1 MILLLLGLHVWNPA
15 LIESARLK
23 VFDQY
28 TRLDPRGAQQPSP
41 VVIVDIDEAS
51 LKQVGQWPWPRT
63 VFADLIDRLGSL
75 GAAVI
80 AFDAIFA
87 EPDRFSP
94 AEFAATVEGADP
106 ALAERLRQLPNNDD
120 AMAAAMRRYPVVLGQ
135 PASTRPL
142 AQKAA
147 AKAPP
152 MTVAEING
160 DPRPYLI
167 QFPDLVRSVPVL
179 EEAARGVG
187 LLTFNSDLDGIVR
200 RVPAV
205 VDIAGRIVPTLSVEA
220 LRVATGQPTIAV
232 RSGKGGIE
240 SVILRGV
247 AIPTDGKGEI
257 WVHYALPDPDLYV
270 SAGDVLAGR
279 IDRGQIA
286 NRIVIVGTSAAGLGD
301 IKATPVAARMP
312 GVEVHAQLL
321 ETIYSADHLRRPFY
335 APGAE
340 RTFFVAIGLVLAVVG
355 PLIPAGLL
363 PPLLLACTA
372 LALGVSWYAFA
383 GQNLLIDGAYP
394 AFVVV
399 ALVLWLALAKYIREQ
414 AMRRSIRGA
423 FSQYLS
429 PVMVDQLVG
438 NPEQLKLT
446 GETREL
452 SIMFCD
458 IRGFTTLSEAYARAP
473 EDLTRLMNRFLTAMT
488 EKIMEQSGTIDKYIG
503 DAIMAFWNAPLDVP
517 DHARQACLAAVAM
530 IRRVRE
536 FNEEMQAE
544 AAGTGQPVVPI
555 AIGVGINSGECYV
568 GNLGS
573 DQRFNYSVLGDPVN
587 VASRL
592 EGQSKTYGVETV
604 IGDTTQ
610 AAAPDLASLRL
621 DLIRLKGKTLPVWL
635 FGLLGDAELAR
646 SEVFRALA
654 RAHEAMLEAY
664 RGQDWDAAERH
675 LLECRR
681 RGEMFGAILW
691 RSGDEAPQLGTLY
704 RLYGERIVAM
714 RLDPPGPDWDGV
726 YVALSK

>member
-1 MILLLLGLHVWNPA
+1 MILLLLALHVWNPA
-15 LIESARLK
+15 LIEAARLK

-28 TRLDPRGAQQPSP
+28 MRLEPRQALQPSP

-51 LKQVGQWPWPRT
+51 LEQVGQWPWPRT
-63 VFADLIDRLGSL
+63 VFAELIDRLGSL

-80 AFDAIFA
+80 AFDVIFA

-94 AEFAATVEGADP
+94 AEFAATIESVDP
-106 ALAERLRQLPNNDD
+106 AAAESLRRLPNNDE
-120 AMAAAMRRYPVVLGQ
+120 AMAAAMRRHPVVLGQ
-135 PASTRPL
+135 PASTLHL
-142 AQKAA
+142 AQKEA

-187 LLTFNSDLDGIVR
+187 LLTFNADLDGIVR

-205 VDIAGRIVPTLSVEA
+205 VDVAGRIVPTLSIEA

-247 AIPTDGKGEI
+247 AIPTDGRGQI
-257 WVHYALPDPDLYV
+257 WVHYALPDPDLYI

-279 IDRGQIA
+279 VDRGRIA
-286 NRIVIVGTSAAGLGD
+286 NRVVIVGTSAAGLGD

-321 ETIYSADHLRRPFY
+321 ETIYTANHLRRPSY

-340 RTFFVAIGLVLAVVG
+340 RTFFVATGLVLAVVG
-355 PLIPAGLL
+355 PLIPAGFL
-363 PPLLLACTA
+363 PPLLLGSTA

-383 GQNLLIDGAYP
+383 DHNLLIDGSYP

-429 PVMVDQLVG
+429 PVMVDHLVG
-438 NPEQLKLT
+438 HPEQLKLT
-446 GETREL
+446 GEIREL

-458 IRGFTTLSEAYARAP
+458 IRGFTTLSEAYADAP
-473 EDLTRLMNRFLTAMT
+473 EELTRLMNRFLTVMT
-488 EKIMEQSGTIDKYIG
+488 EKIMERSGTIDKYIG

-517 DHARQACLAAVAM
+517 DHARQASLAALAM
-530 IRRVRE
+530 ARRVRE

-544 AAGTGQPVVPI
+544 VAGTGQLAVPI
-555 AIGVGINSGECYV
+555 AIGIGINSGEGYV

-592 EGQSKTYGVETV
+592 EGQSKTYGVEIV

-610 AAAPDLASLRL
+610 AKAPDLASLRL

-635 FGLLGDAELAR
+635 FGLFGDAELAR

-681 RGEMFGAILW
+681 RGAAFGAILW